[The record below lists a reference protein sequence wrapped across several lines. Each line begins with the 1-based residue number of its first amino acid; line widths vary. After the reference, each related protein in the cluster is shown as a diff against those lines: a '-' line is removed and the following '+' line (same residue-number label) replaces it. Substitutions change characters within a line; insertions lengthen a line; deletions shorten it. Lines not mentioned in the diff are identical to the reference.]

1 MPIDLRNPSAIPP
14 HLISDLASFNSLLA
28 REEFLEPLFE
38 NSRFLAIARELN
50 DLCEREGV
58 VGFHFTRSFSEKIKS
73 EGLRLST
80 GAEWRE
86 AFLREHGARFTSNQ
100 VDRIKRAWAGYF
112 DTQQDQARDRRVWFN
127 LTINALTEGG
137 ANRLLAHFGGEVV
150 YMPLC
155 SDEEIAQI
163 LCQIGRPLVVEC
175 YLDTS
180 KLSAF
185 GEHPWSQVLLSSYH
199 RTINSDAY
207 VFDLDCRMLESLP
220 ADRVIGIHEAA
231 DLGWINSR

>member
-14 HLISDLASFNSLLA
+14 RLISDLKSFNSRLA
-28 REEFLEPLFE
+28 REEFLDPLLE
-38 NSRFLAIARELN
+38 DSRFLAIARELN

-73 EGLRLST
+73 EGLRSST

-86 AFLREHGARFTSNQ
+86 AFLHEHGARFTADQ
-100 VDRIKRAWAGYF
+100 VDRIKRVWAGYF

-127 LTINALTEGG
+127 LTINALTDGG
-137 ANRLLAHFGGEVV
+137 AHRLLAHFGGEVV

-155 SDEEIAQI
+155 SDEEMAQI

-175 YLDTS
+175 DLDTS
-180 KLSAF
+180 KLSTF
-185 GEHPWSQVLLSSYH
+185 GDNPWSQVLLSSYH

-207 VFDLDCRMLESLP
+207 VFDRDCRMLESLP
-220 ADRVIGIHEAA
+220 ADRVISIHEAT
-231 DLGWINSR
+231 DLGWIDSR